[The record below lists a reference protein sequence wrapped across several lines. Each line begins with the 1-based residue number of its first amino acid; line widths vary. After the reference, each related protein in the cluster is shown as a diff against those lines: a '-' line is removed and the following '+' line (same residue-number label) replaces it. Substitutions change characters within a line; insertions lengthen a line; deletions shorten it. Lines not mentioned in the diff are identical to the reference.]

1 MDYSKTH
8 YYKYT
13 SPTTPR
19 QVRSNVPV
27 FETDD
32 TPAAPGM
39 GPSGSVTPDLEP
51 NIPGTGNGNIGGV
64 VGGPVTDFPAA
75 PGEGPAGTPTPS
87 LPSAPSGGVTVPF
100 PPVSG
105 SGNSSSSGTTSGSNI
120 LWSYVW
126 STPLFQNLSSV
137 AQARFYNVNSMM
149 EPVDIYINGQLVVSD
164 LDYSEYTDYLYII
177 PGYYTITVYRRTN
190 PGFPILNTRVNFVR
204 NSTCMVSLIGT
215 VDNAGL
221 QFIC

>member
-13 SPTTPR
+13 TPTTSR
-19 QVRSNVPV
+19 QTRTATPV

-32 TPAAPGM
+32 TPAAPGL
-39 GPSGSVTPDLEP
+39 GPAGTSTPDLES
-51 NIPGTGNGNIGGV
+51 NIPDNGPTVNLPSIDV
-64 VGGPVTDFPAA
+64 PAA
-75 PGEGPAGTPTPS
+75 PGEGPMGTPTPS
-87 LPSAPSGGVTVPF
+87 LPSSPSYGGTITIPF

-105 SGNSSSSGTTSGSNI
+105 GSSTNTGNNI
-120 LWSYVW
+120 LWSYSW
-126 STPLFQNLSSV
+126 LPSFSSINAV
-137 AQARFYNVNSMM
+137 AQARFYNVNAMM

-164 LDYSEYTDYLYII
+164 LDYTEYTDYLYII
-177 PGYYTITVYRRTN
+177 PGYYTITIYRRTN

-204 NSTCMVSLIGT
+204 NSNCTISLIGT
-215 VDNAGL
+215 VDTAGL